1 MIGQEVTSNA
11 TESELP
17 TFHTTTQRSTDVVMA
32 AVIDTMNKHEWFIE
46 KEHDYKSTYWTTLS
60 EVVIPGLK
68 EDLDLLLYVFNNS
81 HM

>member
-32 AVIDTMNKHEWFIE
+32 AVIDTMNKHE
-46 KEHDYKSTYWTTLS
+46 
-60 EVVIPGLK
+60 
-68 EDLDLLLYVFNNS
+68 
-81 HM
+81 